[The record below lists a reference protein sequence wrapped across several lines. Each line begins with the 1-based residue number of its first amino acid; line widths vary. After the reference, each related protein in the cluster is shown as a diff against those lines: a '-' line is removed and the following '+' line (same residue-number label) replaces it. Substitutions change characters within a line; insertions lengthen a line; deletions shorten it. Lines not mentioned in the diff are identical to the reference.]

1 MIVKNATMAGK
12 GLTDEEILE
21 ILDDS
26 DASLSDLLGDSDSE
40 DDDSPEENDRPPTD
54 VIPLI
59 RIPEILAGDANP
71 AQGTAGDANPAQG
84 TSTDNT
90 GRKKKQKIKSNV
102 KNIADTLNPQNYDI
116 YEIPSEVKELS
127 VTIKA
132 VNPPRKIDWTNQPP
146 SSSEGSKTKFVVKGP
161 VGQPQ
166 GKAKDCDTEL
176 SGIVI

>member
-1 MIVKNATMAGK
+1 MAGK

-26 DASLSDLLGDSDSE
+26 DADLSDLLGDSESE
-40 DDDSPEENDRPPTD
+40 DDDSSEIKEINDDRPPTD
-54 VIPLI
+54 VIPLR
-59 RIPEILAGDANP
+59 RISEILPGDANP

-102 KNIADTLNPQNYDI
+102 KNIADTLNQQNYDI

-127 VTIKA
+127 VTIKT

-146 SSSEGSKTKFVVKGP
+146 SSREGSKTKFVVKGP

-166 GKAKDCDTEL
+166 GKAKNCDTQL